1 MGPRRVQMKLG
12 EDMGLGDSKVG
23 IANQVFVQFSIDA
36 GEHTQGYPMR
46 GGSMGN
52 STN

>member
-1 MGPRRVQMKLG
+1 MKLGG

-36 GEHTQGYPMR
+36 GEHTQVYSMR
-46 GGSMGN
+46 VGNTGN
-52 STN
+52 SKK